1 MVVLDTIYFL
11 TVRYSADGLQDW
23 LFSKLKSPFAIE
35 EGSNVFNKCGEDNVL
50 GLKEFDSHLMS
61 VPNV

>member
-1 MVVLDTIYFL
+1 MVVLDTNYFL

-23 LFSKLKSPFAIE
+23 LLSKLKSPFAIE
-35 EGSNVFNKCGEDNVL
+35 EGSNVFNKRGEDDVL
-50 GLKEFDSHLMS
+50 GLKEFDSHLTS